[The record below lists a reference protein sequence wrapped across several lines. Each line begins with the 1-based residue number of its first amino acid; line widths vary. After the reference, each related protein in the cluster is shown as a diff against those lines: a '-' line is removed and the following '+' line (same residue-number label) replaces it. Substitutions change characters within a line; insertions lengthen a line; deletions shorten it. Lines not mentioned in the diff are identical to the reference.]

1 MRSTLAF
8 EVLNGTLNHAIS
20 TIDSQKEQG
29 SDMPT
34 NTKSVSKT
42 IAFAAAVLRTCCRC
56 GIEFGTS
63 GTERVCGT
71 CRKPRVRKP
80 EPLGRHLTPRE
91 KQIVD
96 LVSQA
101 KLNKE
106 IAHELHL
113 SEGTVKEYLN
123 KVYRKLGL
131 KNRTELAV
139 WVLLNPDQGRMIQG
153 PIPVSA

>member
-1 MRSTLAF
+1 
-8 EVLNGTLNHAIS
+8 
-20 TIDSQKEQG
+20 
-29 SDMPT
+29 MPANMKYVT
-34 NTKSVSKT
+34 KT
-42 IAFAAAVLRTCCRC
+42 IALTTAVLRTCCRC
-56 GIEFGTS
+56 GMEFGTD
-63 GTERVCGT
+63 GTERVCLT
-71 CRKPRVRKP
+71 CRKPRVRKL
-80 EPLGRHLTPRE
+80 EPLSRHLTPRE

-106 IAHELHL
+106 IAYELHL
-113 SEGTVKEYLN
+113 SEGTIKEYLN

-139 WVLLNPDQGRMIQG
+139 WVLLNPEHCNMSQG

>member
-1 MRSTLAF
+1 
-8 EVLNGTLNHAIS
+8 
-20 TIDSQKEQG
+20 
-29 SDMPT
+29 MPA
-34 NTKSVSKT
+34 NMKSVSRS
-42 IAFAAAVLRTCCRC
+42 IAFATAAVLRTCCRC
-56 GIEFGTS
+56 GIEFGTD

-71 CRKPRVRKP
+71 CRKPRARKP
-80 EPLGRHLTPRE
+80 GPLCRHLTPRE

-106 IAHELHL
+106 IAYELHL
-113 SEGTVKEYLN
+113 SEGTIKEYLN

-139 WVLLNPDQGRMIQG
+139 WVLLNPEQSRAIQS
-153 PIPVSA
+153 PLPVSA

>member
-1 MRSTLAF
+1 
-8 EVLNGTLNHAIS
+8 
-20 TIDSQKEQG
+20 
-29 SDMPT
+29 MPA
-34 NTKSVSKT
+34 NTKSVSKS
-42 IAFAAAVLRTCCRC
+42 IAFTVSVLRTCCRC
-56 GIEFGTS
+56 GIEFGTN
-63 GTERVCGT
+63 GTERVCET

-80 EPLGRHLTPRE
+80 EPLSRHLTPRE

-106 IAHELHL
+106 IAYELHL
-113 SEGTVKEYLN
+113 SEGTIKEYLN
-123 KVYRKLGL
+123 KVYRKLGI

-139 WVLLNPDQGRMIQG
+139 WVLLNPEKCLVIQG

>member
-1 MRSTLAF
+1 
-8 EVLNGTLNHAIS
+8 
-20 TIDSQKEQG
+20 
-29 SDMPT
+29 MPA
-34 NTKSVSKT
+34 NTKSVSNR
-42 IAFAAAVLRTCCRC
+42 IAFAATVLRTCCRC
-56 GIEFGTS
+56 GIEFGTD

-71 CRKPRVRKP
+71 CRKPRARKP
-80 EPLGRHLTPRE
+80 GSLCRHLTPRE

-96 LVSQA
+96 LVSRA

-106 IAHELHL
+106 IAYELHL
-113 SEGTVKEYLN
+113 SEGTIKEYLN

-139 WVLLNPDQGRMIQG
+139 WVLLNPEQCHVIQG